1 MKSQIRHPSAGAA
14 AQTVHADRVE
24 GVRPVRRKVM
34 VAFNHIV
41 PEDRDTFSRRSP
53 PDTTAAWEARYNYEA
68 TASA

>member
-1 MKSQIRHPSAGAA
+1 
-14 AQTVHADRVE
+14 
-24 GVRPVRRKVM
+24 M